1 MDFLDENFGA
11 QTAPVDLHELVG
23 TELPPTIL
31 PRGAIRNRAATTA
44 MLSEQPEKA
53 VENYQLLMAEGEEG
67 KSALYDSLKT
77 SVLESTNK
85 VDMQGIM
92 SVLSDPTVSIDK
104 KRNIVEGVKG
114 SQFLKDSGTILH
126 TNSLAAPSKGE
137 TVYQESARISSADA
151 IREIYDARNQIQ
163 GLVNAHGATLDG
175 ASVSTAADMAALWVL
190 PFGNSVSVGKV
201 KRGIAESEGKPLSL
215 WETVKGFVAPGSTT
229 ANIRAK
235 LASIPPE
242 KRVEYTESVL
252 AGIRANSGI
261 IFGNDNQF
269 AQFEKASAIFS
280 EGGYGS
286 FEEWVD
292 NLSPV
297 LDIIGIG
304 QLARGAKT
312 AVKAGKAVPPVDTVA
327 QDMKI
332 VDGIV
337 PPTEISRQDAIKQD
351 LVARIDK
358 KRKERS
364 DAIMGDLIARIEANS
379 VIRKENP
386 ASPANIIQQANPEK
400 ARAIHN
406 TVAKST
412 TDEVAEALYGV
423 GKNQAIIN
431 DIMPQAA
438 TISGAVT
445 AKVVDIGRDMRQELH
460 VSDELIDLVNNTGA
474 SYYTKG
480 EKAQARANVVN
491 DFGSAEGL
499 IINDAMSS
507 FSHDGGRI
515 KIDAA
520 YGTTEG
526 GFLRAEDAFE
536 QAKYA
541 LRSRGIREDEIII
554 LKKQGLDYVP
564 VNLEDVKGQD
574 GSFMVRVSSYH
585 DIDPTDVTNFE
596 KFEVK
601 RNLFD
606 RVGPTV
612 SQSTGSVSRY
622 LFDAASM
629 LDKRI
634 TGPASVASDQTAKF
648 DKFMLTVAGEYSDKY
663 IKLPTDRK
671 LLVDDYIREANFN
684 GIKFDNADL
693 IARGFQPDE
702 ISALRSWKN
711 FWDSHFYLENY
722 DIVKTLNSQGY
733 QRFKNTNTELYVKPV
748 PKNQNL
754 GRIYDPATDS
764 VISHSKA
771 EGDALYAAGG
781 TYAKLRRP
789 TDFGGV
795 TAEHMIVRN
804 TPTEYTA
811 KFRDSDQVL
820 NYRDGYYQIQY
831 KAPKFVDELEKD
843 SAGNIISSR
852 TVAVA
857 GDTPEAQ
864 FFANRMSQTT
874 GKEYTVRGDVRAL
887 RRDDDAWWDLNSAN
901 GRISQRHRGKLLE
914 DASGLNHL
922 GDGSYIVNPV
932 DSAVRSAKSIAGR
945 TVARPM
951 LEAAKARF
959 ISQYADVIPP
969 NGMGGRRWP
978 KNVQEITLKGK
989 ETSKQVAD
997 ARTTY
1002 EYINYLE
1009 NGYLNT
1015 IDDVFKTGMN
1025 AVANMLGNVG
1035 LGKAERGA
1043 MILSEA
1049 APTALAKNAT
1059 FMAYIG
1065 SNILRQ
1071 WIIQPHQ
1078 IVRTYAYNPVGWM
1091 NGGIQKLAAS
1101 YIGEKMNL
1109 GAMNLKFTKF
1119 MDDSGL
1125 LDAVDKQNLVRGTLL
1140 EAADTTNKTVRAL
1153 KWAPTK
1159 TRQIG
1164 FDVGESANII
1174 GHAAAVYERR
1184 TRAGQDLSN
1193 KAVRDDAYSEIRA
1206 ISYDMNFAGDM
1217 PYNQTTP
1224 AMVLQFMQV
1233 PHKAFLQ
1240 MTNRRIDPA
1249 IRARMVAADVIMW
1262 GGPTLL
1268 VSEMLGADIL
1278 PDDAFWREAFTWGM
1292 ESALFNQALSQLF
1305 NEDVSID
1312 FSSLAPYEMTGWT
1325 KFFEAMYSGGPAAMI
1340 ANSPSGQLFLKEG
1353 GRAQNAIASMARY
1366 FGMVEDIDEEPET
1379 FLEVMDEVLKI
1390 SSGYNN
1396 AIKAKILLDAR
1407 KRYDQYGST
1416 IDQTVSA
1423 PEAWAQAF
1431 GFSTSDTRDLYRISM
1446 QMSKDVKTH
1455 KEETIKVYE
1464 GVKRYYAEKLEVDGS
1479 DPVFITKVT
1488 GRLMKVFQDDPVALA
1503 IISQQLGNDLKGK
1516 DAGLLATFMKRSA
1529 IPDIGGL
1536 RDQVKQMPVSEEQ
1549 KALMLKRIDDVIN
1562 IRSELK
1568 KE

>member
-1 MDFLDENFGA
+1 MADFLEESFGA
-11 QTAPVDLHELVG
+11 QPTPVDLNELVAS
-23 TELPPTIL
+23 ELPPLNI
-31 PRGAIRNRAATTA
+31 PRGSIRNRAATAA
-44 MLSEQPEKA
+44 MLSEQPAKA

-67 KSALYDSLKT
+67 QSALYDQLKA

-92 SVLSDPTVSIDK
+92 SVLADPRIPIDQ
-104 KRNIVEGVKG
+104 KRSIVEGVKS

-126 TNSLAAPSKGE
+126 TNSLAAGSKGE
-137 TVYQESARISSADA
+137 NPYQEDARISTASSV
-151 IREIYDARNQIQ
+151 REIYDIRNQIQ

-175 ASVSTAADMAALWVL
+175 ADMSTVADMAALWVL

-201 KRGIAESEGKPLSL
+201 NRGIANEDGRPLSL
-215 WETVKGFVAPGSTT
+215 WETVKGFLAPGTTT
-229 ANIRAK
+229 ANIRK
-235 LASIPPE
+235 RLEDLPPSQ
-242 KRVEYTESVL
+242 RVAYTESVL
-252 AGIRANSGI
+252 RGIRANSGI
-261 IFGNDNQF
+261 IFGSDNQF
-269 AQFEKASAIFS
+269 AQFEKAASIFQ

-286 FEEWVD
+286 TEEWLD
-292 NLSPV
+292 NLAPILDVIGVGQV
-297 LDIIGIG
+297 LKGSAKAKRLSKADDVG
-304 QLARGAKT
+304 RGERVFPAEWEL
-312 AVKAGKAVPPVDTVA
+312 VDEVPRTGTEVSTRVRQAPDLLDV
-327 QDMKI
+327 QD
-332 VDGIV
+332 
-337 PPTEISRQDAIKQD
+337 QIK
-351 LVARIDK
+351 
-358 KRKERS
+358 
-364 DAIMGDLIARIEANS
+364 RIEVNS
-379 VIRKENP
+379 VVRKENP
-386 ASPANIIQQANPEK
+386 AAPANIVQQANPEK
-400 ARAIHN
+400 ARNIHD
-406 TVAKST
+406 TVFKST

-423 GKNQAIIN
+423 DKNQAIIN
-431 DIMPQAA
+431 DIVPQVA
-438 TISGAVT
+438 TPSGDVT
-445 AKVVDIGRDMRQELH
+445 AKVVDIGRNIRQDLH
-460 VSDELIDLVNNTGA
+460 VSDDLIELVNNTGA
-474 SYYTKG
+474 IYYTKG
-480 EKAQARANVVN
+480 EKAQARAQVVN

-499 IINDAMSS
+499 TVNDAMSS
-507 FSHDGGRI
+507 FSLDGGRI

-520 YGTTEG
+520 YGTSEG
-526 GFLRAEDAFE
+526 GFLRAEEAFE

-541 LRSRGIREDEIII
+541 LRSRGVLDEEITI
-554 LKKQGLDYVP
+554 LQKKGLDYVP
-564 VNLEDVKGQD
+564 VKLEDVRGVE
-574 GSFMVRVSSYH
+574 GSYMVRVSTFH
-585 DIDPTDVTNFE
+585 DIDPTDITNFE
-596 KFEVK
+596 KFDVK
-601 RNLFD
+601 KNLFD

-634 TGPASVASDQTAKF
+634 TGAASVASDQTAKF
-648 DKFMLTVAGEYSDKY
+648 DKFMLTIAGEYSDKY
-663 IKLPTDRK
+663 VKLPSDRK
-671 LLVDDYIREANFN
+671 ALVDDYIRDANFN
-684 GIKFDNADL
+684 GIKFDQADL
-693 IARGFQPDE
+693 IARGFQPSE
-702 ISALRSWKN
+702 IDALKSWRN

-733 QRFKNTNTELYVKPV
+733 QRFKNANTELYVKPI

-754 GRIYDPATDS
+754 GGIYDPATDS
-764 VISHSKA
+764 VIFHSKT
-771 EGDALYAAGG
+771 EGDMLYAAGG

-789 TDFGGV
+789 TDFGGT

-804 TPTEYTA
+804 TPTEYTT

-831 KAPKFVDELEKD
+831 KAPKFVDEIEKD
-843 SAGNIISSR
+843 MNGKVIKTR

-857 GDTPEAQ
+857 GDTKEAE
-864 FFANRMSQTT
+864 FFAKRMAQST
-874 GKEYTVRGDVRAL
+874 GKEYNVRGDARAL
-887 RRDDDAWWDLNSAN
+887 RRDDDAWWDLNSAS

-922 GDGSYIVNPV
+922 GDGSYVMNPV

-959 ISQYADVIPP
+959 INQYADVIPP

-1015 IDDVFKTGMN
+1015 IDDVFKVGMN
-1025 AVANMLGNVG
+1025 AIANMLGNSG
-1035 LGKAERGA
+1035 LSRAERIA
-1043 MILSEA
+1043 MGMSEG

-1065 SNILRQ
+1065 SNVLRQ

-1078 IVRTYAYNPVGWM
+1078 MVRTYAYNPRGWIT
-1091 NGGIQKLAAS
+1091 GSIEKLVAS
-1101 YIGEKMNL
+1101 YIGSKMGVYKASPEMKAFETFLDN
-1109 GAMNLKFTKF
+1109 
-1119 MDDSGL
+1119 SGL

-1140 EAADTTNKTVRAL
+1140 EAADTTNNLVRAA
-1153 KWAPTK
+1153 KWLPTK

-1164 FDVGESANII
+1164 FDIGENANII

-1184 TRAGQDLSN
+1184 IRMGQDLSN
-1193 KAVRDDAYSEIRA
+1193 KAVRDEAYSEIRA

-1240 MTNRRIDPA
+1240 MSNRRIDPA
-1249 IRARMVAADVIMW
+1249 VRARMIGADILMW

-1268 VSEMLGADIL
+1268 ISEALGVDIL
-1278 PDDAFWREAFTWGM
+1278 PDDPFWREAFTWGM
-1292 ESALFNQALSQLF
+1292 ESALMNQALTNLLG
-1305 NEDVSID
+1305 EDVNID

-1325 KFFEAMYSGGPAAMI
+1325 KFFEAMYSGGPEAMI

-1353 GRAQNAIASMARY
+1353 GRARSAIAAMARY
-1366 FGMVEDIDEEPET
+1366 FGIIEDIDEEPET
-1379 FLEVMDEVLKI
+1379 FLQVMNEVAKI

-1407 KRYDQYGST
+1407 KRYDQYGNT

-1431 GFSTSDTRDLYRISM
+1431 GFGTADTRDLYRISM
-1446 QMSKDVKTH
+1446 EMSKDVKTH
-1455 KEETIKVYE
+1455 REETIKVYE
-1464 GVKRYYAEKLEVDGS
+1464 GIKRYYAEKLEVES
-1479 DPVFITKVT
+1479 NDPVFITKVT
-1488 GRLMKVFQDDPVALA
+1488 GRMMKVFQDDPVALA
-1503 IISQQLGNDLKGK
+1503 IIAQKLGEDLKGK
-1516 DAGLLATFMKRSA
+1516 DAALLSMFLKRSA
-1529 IPDIGGL
+1529 IPSLGNL
-1536 RDQVKQMPVSEEQ
+1536 RDQVKQMPVSDEQ
-1549 KALMLKRIDDVIN
+1549 KALMLQRIDDVEH
-1562 IRSELK
+1562 IRSDLK